1 MKLQTL
7 KKPAAWSTLLAYM
20 LVFASPFAQ
29 AAPGTLSNVPLFLT
43 SPVQPNIMILI
54 DNSGS
59 MDNMV
64 WATGYD
70 NSTTYPDWGAANS
83 YPWTANDGNFYLGWV
98 DRSTCANG
106 WKRAVRAGVTKCLKL
121 PDPLSTVYGA
131 SGYTRYTGNYLNYL
145 FNTYA
150 TGTDLTVA
158 GTIPN
163 DYRMNVAKSV
173 ATNLVNNTPNMRFGI
188 ASFDENNP
196 DKTGFIRQACDD
208 STPAQKTKLTNA
220 ISALTSATWTPL
232 AETYYQITR
241 YFRGLTN
248 TSART
253 SADTSSGAAYT
264 SPIQYRCQ
272 KNFTIIV
279 TDGLPTYDNTFPTN
293 DPDDPRSASKSLPD
307 WDNLHPNTT
316 EAMYPTF
323 PQYSDGFKPSYDER
337 YEGYSLYLDDM
348 AKFAQDIDLRKAPAT
363 DVKGVSFDDPAFL
376 KQTLNT
382 YTIGFSVANQMLQDA
397 ASYGKGQYFTATDAD
412 SLTEA
417 LAKVVSNI
425 ASQVGSA
432 SAVAFNT
439 ATLGTSSAVYQAKF
453 NSGLWSGELLS
464 YALDSVTGNLATS
477 ATWNAATKLDAR
489 DLSSNDRKILT
500 YNATTKKGIPFK
512 WDTSASGLSTVQ
524 QNDLKTGPSG
534 TADAYGP
541 DRLAFLRGDRSKE
554 GDSTTPS
561 FRVRGSRLGDIV
573 HSNPV
578 YVGQPSLNYPDTLPL
593 PSGAPP
599 YSTYKNSSAKD
610 RGGIVYVGANDGML
624 HGFSAATGEEV
635 MAYIPHNLFSSS
647 AGKGLHYL
655 TDKAY
660 SHLFYVDQ
668 GPTVS
673 DVYIKT
679 TTSGTVEWKTILV
692 GGQEAG
698 GRGLFALDIT
708 NPNAFSEDGTV
719 ADNTV
724 MWEFTDADDSNL
736 GYTFSKPAIALMN
749 NGKWAAIV
757 GNGYNDTNTL
767 ANDGG
772 QAKLFILYL
781 EGGLDGVWTPGT
793 DYLEIT
799 TKAGSTTDRNGLG
812 TPAVVDLDGNG
823 TVDRVYAGDLQG
835 NMWAF
840 DLSDTAVDNPS
851 WQVAYSQGTT
861 PKPLFTAKIGT
872 TAQQITTKP
881 SVVRHPTIPNNSSP
895 SNAPNLLVL
904 FGTGQYL
911 VDGDKITT
919 GTQSF
924 YGVWDK
930 GDKALL
936 RSNLVAQ
943 TFLTGF
949 SSDARV
955 LSDNTVDYA
964 TKYGWYIDLAAGERV
979 VVNPKVRGDYV
990 FFNTMTPNNDECS
1003 FGGSSWLMAAK
1014 LVNGGRPSDAVFDY
1028 NNNNSVGADDK
1039 LAATVTTTVV
1049 TTAGTTGTIT
1059 TTTTIGGV
1067 TTTTVTS
1074 NTTGAAPGTVTTT
1087 STTNIAI
1094 SGRRMQQDAIAAES
1108 AFLGDYQYTANSGDK
1123 TGASVDEGRIKPG
1136 ATRAQGRLSWKEIRR

>member
-1 MKLQTL
+1 MKLQTR
-7 KKPAAWSTLLAYM
+7 KKTAAWSTLLAYM

-43 SPVQPNIMILI
+43 SPVQPNVMILI

-59 MDNMV
+59 MDNII

-70 NSTTYPDWGAANS
+70 NTVTYADWGKGDGTTRNWNS
-83 YPWTANDGNFYLGWV
+83 TDGNKSY
-98 DRSTCANG
+98 ANIDQGGCSSG
-106 WKRAVRAGVTKCLKL
+106 WKRGNNGATTKCLKL
-121 PDPLSTVYGA
+121 PDPVG
-131 SGYTRYTGNYLNYL
+131 SGNTRYTGNYLNYL

-158 GTIPN
+158 GTIPS
-163 DYRMNVAKSV
+163 DTRIMVARSV
-173 ATNLVNNTPNMRFGI
+173 ATNLITNTTGMRFGI
-188 ASFDENNP
+188 ASFDESNP
-196 DKTGFIRQACDD
+196 TSGGFIRAACG
-208 STPAQKTKLTNA
+208 STT
-220 ISALTSATWTPL
+220 SALTTAISGLTAATWTPL
-232 AETYYQITR
+232 AEAYYQVTR

-253 SADTSSGAAYT
+253 SASTSSGAAYT

-279 TDGLPTYDNTFPTN
+279 TDGLPTYDNNFPTD
-293 DPDDPRSASKSLPD
+293 DPDDVSDTSRALPN
-307 WDNLHPNTT
+307 WDNTT
-316 EAMYPTF
+316 GTPATTTAMYPTF
-323 PQYSDGFKPSYDER
+323 PQYSDGFKPSNDES

-363 DVKGVSFDDPAFL
+363 DLTGTSFDAADFP
-376 KQTLNT
+376 KQNLNT
-382 YTIGFSVANQMLQDA
+382 YTIGFSTANQMLEDA
-397 ASYGKGQYFTATDAD
+397 AQGYGKGQYFKATDAD

-417 LAKVVSNI
+417 LAKVISNI
-425 ASQVGSA
+425 ASQSGSA

-477 ATWNAATKLDAR
+477 ATWNAATRLDAR

-500 YNATTKKGIPFK
+500 YNPISKKGIPFR
-512 WDTSASGLSTVQ
+512 WNTADLSATQ
-524 QNDLKTGPSG
+524 QSDLNMGPSG

-578 YVGQPSLNYPDTLPL
+578 YVGQPSLNYPDT
-593 PSGAPP
+593 APFP
-599 YSTYKNSSAKD
+599 TAAGSRYSDFKTAQAA
-610 RGGIVYVGANDGML
+610 RQGLVYVGANDGML
-624 HGFSAATGEEV
+624 HGFNSTTGDEV

-655 TDKAY
+655 TDKVY
-660 SHLFYVDQ
+660 GHLYYVDQ

-673 DVYIKT
+673 DAYINT
-679 TTSGTVEWKTILV
+679 TPSGTVGWKTVLV
-692 GGQEAG
+692 GGEEAG

-708 NPNAFSEDGTV
+708 NPGDFSEAST
-719 ADNTV
+719 APDNTV
-724 MWEFTDADDSNL
+724 MWEFTDANDPDL

-749 NGKWAAIV
+749 NGRWAAIF
-757 GNGYNDTNTL
+757 GNGYNDTGAGT
-767 ANDGG
+767 A
-772 QAKLFILYL
+772 QLFIVYL
-781 EGGLDGVWTPGT
+781 DGGLDGTWTLSTSGT
-793 DYLEIT
+793 PNADYYKIT
-799 TKAGSTTDRNGLG
+799 TGVGATGASANGLA
-812 TPAVVDLDGNG
+812 TPAAVDLDGNG

-835 NMWAF
+835 NMWVF
-840 DLSDTAVDNPS
+840 DLSDTAKDTN
-851 WQVAYSQGTT
+851 WKVAYSQGST
-861 PKPLFTAKIGT
+861 PKPLFTAINAAG

-881 SVVRHPTIPNNSSP
+881 SVVRHPTVASSSSP
-895 SNAPNLLVL
+895 SNVPNLLVM

-911 VDGDKITT
+911 IDGDKTT
-919 GTQSF
+919 TATQSF

-949 SSDARV
+949 ASSARV
-955 LSDNTVDYA
+955 LSDNTVDYT
-964 TKYGWYIDLAAGERV
+964 TKYGWYIDLDSASAATGERV

-990 FFNTMTPNNDECS
+990 FFNTMTPNNAACS

-1014 LVNGGRPSDAVFDY
+1014 LVNGGRPSDSVFDY
-1028 NNNNSVGADDK
+1028 NNNNSVDAGDK
-1039 LAATVTTTVV
+1039 LAATVTTKV
-1049 TTAGTTGTIT
+1049 TTTATTIT
-1059 TTTTIGGV
+1059 TETTIGGV

-1074 NTTGAAPGTVTTT
+1074 NTTGAASGTVTTT
-1087 STTNIAI
+1087 SSTNIAI

-1108 AFLGDYQYTANSGDK
+1108 AFLGDHQYTANSGDK
-1123 TGASVDEGRIKPG
+1123 SGASVDEGRIKPG